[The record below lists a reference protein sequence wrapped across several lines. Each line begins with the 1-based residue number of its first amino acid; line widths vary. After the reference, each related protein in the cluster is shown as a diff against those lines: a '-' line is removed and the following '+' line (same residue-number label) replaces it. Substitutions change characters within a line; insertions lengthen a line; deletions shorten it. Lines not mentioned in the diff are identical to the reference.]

1 MDTYGSGLSKLFQSH
16 PENSI
21 QAIAK
26 DAIALLDALSVT
38 QKVVVVGHSMGGI
51 VASELSATYPERV
64 EGVVLLGPVH
74 PGPKITEVFEARIGV
89 VEKSMSSPC
98 GHLCCLAFWP
108 SNSHELD

>member
-1 MDTYGSGLSKLFQSH
+1 MDTYGSGLSKLSH

-51 VASELSATYPERV
+51 VASELSATFSERV

-89 VEKSMSSPC
+89 VEKSMSSLSVIC
-98 GHLCCLAFWP
+98 AVLL
-108 SNSHELD
+108 LDITLHGLY